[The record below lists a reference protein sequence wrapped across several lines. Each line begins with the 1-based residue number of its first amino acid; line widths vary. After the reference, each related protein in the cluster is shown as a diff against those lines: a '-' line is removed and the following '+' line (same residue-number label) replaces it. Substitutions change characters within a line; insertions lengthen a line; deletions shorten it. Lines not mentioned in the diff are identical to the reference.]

1 MKPTNLSISLR
12 ALLALVVV
20 SALAASTALAQTTSS
35 NLRGQVISADGD
47 VIDSASVEI
56 IHVPSST
63 VSRAQ
68 TNETGQFFQGGLRV
82 GGPYNITVTADG
94 YQIQRLENVY
104 LDPGAQDPFRFTL
117 VEAAADL
124 DTVQVTGAVISRA
137 AELNNGVGSTYSAED
152 IANQPATDRDVVRT
166 LLRDPLAQSD
176 GVGNLS
182 VGGVNPRFN
191 AFTIDG
197 AAQTDDFGLSSGTYA
212 TARSPIN
219 LDAVESAT
227 LVAADYSVT
236 ASDFTGGLIDVVTK
250 SGTNEW
256 DGSIYYA
263 YNDDSFIGNDL
274 DGGQTF
280 DPGNFEEEEYGFTL
294 GGPILKDRLFFFLS
308 YDEYE
313 NAAPADFQQFDV
325 NNEIDP
331 SFYAAIRELTQQV
344 YGFDP
349 GGRPQVANVPE
360 TSERTLAKLDWNI
373 NYDHRASF
381 TYQKTEENDTSVGA
395 DEFTGAWYDVPNE
408 IDAYTLQLFS
418 DWSYNFS
425 TSLRVNYVEKVRG
438 QNCRVGR
445 GFGQITLDDWNAD
458 AVAGSP
464 LEGLLGDDEVSFTLG
479 CDRFRHANAFDDER
493 LDILL
498 SGEYFAGD
506 HVVTFGA
513 EYEQY
518 ELFNLF
524 VPRSNG
530 EFTFNDYDEFVNRT
544 PGRVRYE
551 NVTSN
556 NAQDG
561 AAAWGYDQIA
571 FFVQDRWAIT
581 PDFELSAGVRYERFL
596 QDDKPAFSGAINS
609 LYGVNTSNN
618 LDGNALWL
626 PRVGFLWTPAA
637 RTTVSGGF
645 GLFSGGNPEVWV
657 SNAFQSATFFAQ
669 TFDAMNVDIRNVP
682 QELQDAVAQGVA
694 VPIDY
699 IAEDF
704 DTPSDWKASLRFE
717 QGFDLN
723 NVFGMNLGDNYRF
736 TAQYLYTKVRDGFV
750 WRNLAQTAN
759 PDALPT
765 GVAPD
770 GRVIYADL
778 DDLGINNL
786 TQLGNADGSES
797 SVFTVGL
804 SKAFDSGFNFDIS
817 YAYTDSEV
825 ISEGTSSRGISNWR
839 GQYTL
844 DQNNPAPRTS
854 PFQIEDSFKFNFGY
868 QNEFFGDLLTRVDV
882 FGRVFKGDVFGATFD
897 VGRDNALFGRAG
909 QGESP
914 FDNRPLYIPTPGNDP
929 LVVYGSD
936 FDVAG
941 FFNYVEENNIP
952 VGGILEPYSL
962 VSDDWNNIW
971 DLRFQQELPG
981 IPGIGKFVGDNRF
994 KLILD
999 VENFLNLINDDWGR
1013 FTNGPSFGQANIVRA
1028 DLVSAADVAANGVD
1042 GATALTGDAPRTTCL
1057 QATDC
1062 LYRFTDF
1069 DDDPTVF
1076 TSRPQ
1081 SVYEIRLTLRYDF

>member
-1 MKPTNLSISLR
+1 MKPTSLTHSLR
-12 ALLALVVV
+12 ALFVLFAVSVLAV
-20 SALAASTALAQTTSS
+20 STVSAQTTSS
-35 NLRGQVISADGD
+35 NLRGQIISEGGTPIQGAT
-47 VIDSASVEI
+47 VEI
-56 IHVPSST
+56 IHVPSNS
-63 VSRAQ
+63 VSRAE
-68 TNETGQFFQGGLRV
+68 TSPTGQFFQGGLRV

-94 YQIQRLENVY
+94 FQVQRLEGVF

-117 VEAAADL
+117 AEAAADL
-124 DTVQVTGAVISRA
+124 EAVQVTGAVISQA
-137 AELNNGVGSTYSAED
+137 AELNNGVGSTYSAAD

-219 LDAVESAT
+219 LDAIESAS
-227 LVAADYSVT
+227 LVAADYSVL
-236 ASDFTGGLIDVVTK
+236 AADFRGGLIDVVTK

-263 YNDDSFIGNDL
+263 YNDDSFVGNDF
-274 DGGQTF
+274 DGGTF
-280 DPGNFEEEEYGFTL
+280 DPGNFEEKEYGVTL
-294 GGPILKDRLFFFLS
+294 GGPIIKDTLFFFLS

-313 NAAPADFQQFDV
+313 NAAPADFQQFDQ
-325 NNEIDP
+325 NNGIDP
-331 SFYAAIRELTQQV
+331 AFFDAVRDLTQQV

-360 TSERTLAKLDWNI
+360 TSERTLAKVDWNI

-381 TYQKTEENDTSVGA
+381 TYQNTQETDTSVGA
-395 DEFTGAWYDVPNE
+395 DEFTGAWYDIPNE

-425 TSLRVNYVEKVRG
+425 TQLRVNYVEKVRG
-438 QNCRVGR
+438 QNCRVGNE
-445 GFGQITLDDWNAD
+445 FGQVTLDNWGAD

-464 LEGLLGDDEVSFTLG
+464 LEGLLGDDENDFILG

-506 HVVTFGA
+506 HVLTFGVD
-513 EYEQY
+513 YEQY
-518 ELFNLF
+518 ELFNQF

-530 EFTFNDYDEFVNRT
+530 EFTFNNYDEFVNRT

-556 NAQDG
+556 NAADG

-571 FFVQDRWAIT
+571 FFVQDRWQIT

-596 QDDKPAFSGAINS
+596 QDDEPAFSNAINNT
-609 LYGVNTSNN
+609 YGVNTSAN
-618 LDGNALWL
+618 LDGNSLLL
-626 PRVGFLWTPAA
+626 PRVGFLWTPAP
-637 RTTVSGGF
+637 RTTLSGGF

-669 TFDAMNVDIRNVP
+669 TFDATNVDIGTVP

-704 DTPSDWKASLRFE
+704 ETPSDWKASLRFE
-717 QGFDLN
+717 QGFDLGR
-723 NVFGMNLGDNYRF
+723 FGDNYRF
-736 TAQYLYTKVRDGFV
+736 TAQYLYTKVKDGFV
-750 WRNLAQTAN
+750 WRNLAQTELA
-759 PDALPT
+759 DAQPT

-786 TQLGNADGSES
+786 TQLGNADGAES
-797 SVFTVGL
+797 STFTVAL
-804 SKAFDSGFNFDIS
+804 AKAFDSGFNFDVS
-817 YAYTDSEV
+817 YAYSDAEV

-844 DQNNPAPRTS
+844 DQNNPDPRTS
-854 PFQIEDSFKFNFGY
+854 PFQIEHSFKFNFGY
-868 QNEFFGDLLTRVDV
+868 QNDFFGDLLTRVDV

-897 VGRDNALFGRAG
+897 VGSSNALFGRAG

-914 FDNRPLYIPTPGNDP
+914 FDNRPLYIPTPGSDP
-929 LVVYGSD
+929 RVVYSSD

-941 FFNYVEENNIP
+941 FFNYVEENDIP
-952 VGGILEPYSL
+952 VGGILDPYSL
-962 VSDDWNNIW
+962 TSDDWNNIW

-981 IPGIGKFVGDNRF
+981 IPGFDRLVGQIRF

-999 VENFLNLINDDWGR
+999 IENFLNLLNDDWGR
-1013 FTNGPSFGQANIVRA
+1013 FTNGPRFGQANIVRA
-1028 DLVSAADVAANGVD
+1028 DLISAADLAANGVD
-1042 GATALTGDAPRTTCL
+1042 GATALTGDAPRTTCQ

-1062 LYRFTDF
+1062 VYRFTDF

-1076 TSRPQ
+1076 TSRPN